1 MTTSHKNKSTP
12 RNASRRSFVKAAG
25 VLSGAALLGAPAIVR
40 AQQRKLTTR
49 DPGGPFSDA
58 FAQAFYEP
66 FKKATGVTVV
76 GQPSESEPSGMV
88 KAMVESKNY
97 RWDMA
102 HLSNSTHL
110 SLVKLGYLEPVAPK
124 GGPGPWLSKIPETM
138 RGEYIAGI
146 DIYATVI
153 AYRED
158 MIKTPPQNW
167 KDFFD
172 LKGIP
177 GLRGLRRNPFDT
189 LEEALLADG
198 VAPADLYPLDLDR
211 AFKKLD
217 EIKKEVGAWWENGAQ
232 SSQFL
237 RTGEVDMLPIWNGRA
252 QVAIDDGAPAK
263 LVWNQALWTYEGFT
277 ILKGGPNVDLCRE
290 FIEFCCQPQQQ
301 AIFTETL
308 AYGPTA
314 PGAFDHISAER
325 AALLPNNPTSFPHM
339 TRVDSA
345 YWGEHKDAVTDRFN
359 SWLLA

>member
-1 MTTSHKNKSTP
+1 MTTT
-12 RNASRRSFVKAAG
+12 RNRTQTSGISRRSFMKTAG
-25 VLSGAALLGAPAIVR
+25 ALSGAALIGAPALVG
-40 AQQRKLTTR
+40 AQEKRLVTR

-58 FAQAFYEP
+58 FERAFYAP
-66 FKKATGVTVV
+66 FKAATGVTVI

-88 KAMVESKNY
+88 RAMVESKNY

-110 SLVKLGYLEPVAPK
+110 SLVELDYLEPVAPSS
-124 GGPGPWLSKIPETM
+124 GPGPLLKALPETM
-138 RGEYIAGI
+138 RGEFISGV

-158 MIKTPPQNW
+158 AVNKAPQSW

-172 LKGIP
+172 LEGFP
-177 GLRGLRRNPFDT
+177 GLRGLRRNPYDT

-198 VAPADLYPLDLDR
+198 VPAAELYPLDLDR

-217 EIKKEVGAWWENGAQ
+217 EIKREVGAWWENGAQ

-237 RTGEVDMLPIWNGRA
+237 RTGEVDMLPLWNGRA

-263 LVWNQALWTYEGFT
+263 IMWNEALWTYEGFT
-277 ILKGGPNVDLCRE
+277 ILKGGPNVELCRE
-290 FIEFCCQPQQQ
+290 FIEFCCDPKQQ
-301 AIFTETL
+301 ALFTETL

-314 PGAFDHISAER
+314 PGAFDHISEER
-325 AALLPNNPTSFPHM
+325 AVLLPNHPTYFPHI
-339 TRVDSA
+339 TRVDSE
-345 YWGEHKDAVTDRFN
+345 YWGKHKDEITDRFN
-359 SWLLA
+359 SWLLS

>member
-1 MTTSHKNKSTP
+1 MNHSDQRKKQVNTTR
-12 RNASRRSFVKAAG
+12 RNFLKTAS

-40 AQQRKLTTR
+40 AKEYRLYTR
-49 DPGGPFSDA
+49 DPGGPFSEA
-58 FAQAFYEP
+58 FSKAFYEP
-66 FKKATGVTVV
+66 FKKATGITVI
-76 GQPSESEPSGMV
+76 GQASESEPSGMV

-110 SLVKLGYLEPVAPK
+110 SLVELGYLEPVAPAS
-124 GGPGPWLSKIPETM
+124 GPGPALSKIPENM
-138 RGEYIAGI
+138 RGEFIAGV

-153 AYRED
+153 GYRED
-158 MIKTPPQNW
+158 SVRKAPTSW

-172 LKGIP
+172 LSDYP
-177 GLRGLRRNPFDT
+177 GLRGLRRNPYDT

-198 VAPADLYPLDLDR
+198 VKPADLYPLDVER

-217 EIKKEVGAWWENGAQ
+217 SLKKEVGAWWENGAQ

-237 RTGEVDMLPIWNGRA
+237 RTGEVDMLPLWNGRA

-263 LVWNQALWTYEGFT
+263 LVWNEALWTYEGFT
-277 ILKGGPNVDLCRE
+277 ILKGGPNVDMCRE
-290 FIEFCCQPQQQ
+290 FIEFCSQPEQQ

-314 PGAFDHISAER
+314 PGAFDFISPER
-325 AALLPNNPTSFPHM
+325 AALLPNNPTYFPHM
-339 TRVDSA
+339 IRIDSE
-345 YWGEHKDAVTDRFN
+345 YWGKNKNAITEQFN
-359 SWLLA
+359 NWLLS

>member
-1 MTTSHKNKSTP
+1 MTTSIKSKLAP
-12 RNASRRSFVKAAG
+12 RGESRRSFVKAAG
-25 VLSGAALLGAPAIVR
+25 ALSGAALLGAPAFVR
-40 AQQRKLTTR
+40 AKDRRLVTR

-58 FAQAFYEP
+58 FSRAFYDP

-110 SLVKLGYLEPVAPK
+110 SLVGMGYLEPVAPE
-124 GGPGPWLSKIPETM
+124 GGPGPWLGKIPETM
-138 RGEYIAGI
+138 RGEFIAGI

-158 MIKTPPQNW
+158 TIKKAPESW

-172 LKGIP
+172 IENVK
-177 GLRGLRRNPFDT
+177 GLRALRRNPYDT

-198 VAPADLYPLDLDR
+198 VAPQDLYPLDLDR

-217 EIKKEVGAWWENGAQ
+217 SIKKEVGAWWENGAQ

-263 LVWNQALWTYEGFT
+263 LMWNEALWTYEGFT

-290 FIEFCCQPQQQ
+290 FIEFCSQPEQQ

-308 AYGPTA
+308 TYGPTA
-314 PGAFDHISAER
+314 PGAFDHIAEDR
-325 AALLPNNPTSFPHM
+325 ALLLPNHPNYFSNM
-339 TRVDSA
+339 TRIDSE

-359 SWLLA
+359 SWLLS